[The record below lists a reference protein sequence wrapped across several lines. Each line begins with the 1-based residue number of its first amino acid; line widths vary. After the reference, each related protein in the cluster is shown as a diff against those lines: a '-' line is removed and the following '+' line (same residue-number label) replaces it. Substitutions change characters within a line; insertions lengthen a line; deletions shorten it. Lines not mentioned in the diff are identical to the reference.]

1 MQSILKADTNIFF
14 DAWYMDDG
22 QIVLQPQHD
31 DLFLSIFDEELKKIG
46 ATRGCV
52 VPGVD
57 PSELK
62 SVAKLVGHPDSLEE
76 VGNSWATP
84 YVRSTCRI
92 AENNGNGH
100 VLGVDFGNVGATTAQ
115 FEDLLNK
122 VHDLHKAI
130 ISIGDAGSE
139 LVLLRR
145 CADVCKTTH
154 LLRVHI
160 LLRRP

>member
-1 MQSILKADTNIFF
+1 M
-14 DAWYMDDG
+14 
-22 QIVLQPQHD
+22 
-31 DLFLSIFDEELKKIG
+31 
-46 ATRGCV
+46 
-52 VPGVD
+52 
-57 PSELK
+57 
-62 SVAKLVGHPDSLEE
+62 GHLDSLEE

-115 FEDLLNK
+115 FDDLINK

-154 LLRVHI
+154 LLRTAGPYIVEASLKNFDAQLDRALSIIVGAPCGQNQFSKLHWE
-160 LLRRP
+160 